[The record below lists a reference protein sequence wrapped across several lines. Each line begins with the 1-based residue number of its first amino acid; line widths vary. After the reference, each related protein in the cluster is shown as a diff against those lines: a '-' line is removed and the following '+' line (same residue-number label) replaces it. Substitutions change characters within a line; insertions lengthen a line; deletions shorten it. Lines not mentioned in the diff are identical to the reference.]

1 MQTSIQSLM
10 VSLGFF
16 LVTTLTRLTA
26 VFSEDLISLT
36 IKLKR
41 MMGGAERT
49 LQSNKYLSLC
59 LLPKMI
65 KTACLYLFYQL
76 SIFRFYFKI

>member
-10 VSLGFF
+10 VSLGSF
-16 LVTTLTRLTA
+16 LVTTLTHLTA

-41 MMGGAERT
+41 MMEGAEKNTAKQQIFVT
-49 LQSNKYLSLC
+49 LF
-59 LLPKMI
+59 
-65 KTACLYLFYQL
+65 TA
-76 SIFRFYFKI
+76 KND

>member
-10 VSLGFF
+10 VSLGSF

-26 VFSEDLISLT
+26 VFSKDLISLT

-41 MMGGAERT
+41 MMGGAEKNTAKQQIFVT
-49 LQSNKYLSLC
+49 LF
-59 LLPKMI
+59 
-65 KTACLYLFYQL
+65 TA
-76 SIFRFYFKI
+76 KND